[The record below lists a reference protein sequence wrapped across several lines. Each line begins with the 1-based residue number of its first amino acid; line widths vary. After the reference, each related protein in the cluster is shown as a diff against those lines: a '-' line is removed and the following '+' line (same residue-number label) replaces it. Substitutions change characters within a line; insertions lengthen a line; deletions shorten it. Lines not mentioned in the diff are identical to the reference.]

1 MKNKFITIVLLCML
15 TCVCRAQTVGYTYKP
30 LAAEGCSMKYS
41 VIKQD
46 TAYYII
52 ATVKSDRLS
61 FLKEPIMLIK
71 NFDGT
76 VIKLYGSNIGN
87 GSEST
92 GILIGN
98 IVCPITEVSSTAQ
111 FKITPKQFEVLKNGV
126 AKVRLSTTPIE
137 HEREFTKDK
146 IGKKLYQFYLK
157 QRDKDDNF

>member
-1 MKNKFITIVLLCML
+1 MRNKFIAIVLLCML

-41 VIKQD
+41 VTKQD
-46 TAYYII
+46 TTYYII

-71 NFDGT
+71 NFDGK

-87 GSEST
+87 GSETS
-92 GILIGN
+92 GVLIGN
-98 IVCPITEVSSTAQ
+98 IVCPITEINSTAQ
-111 FKITPKQFEVLKNGV
+111 FMITPEQFESIKNGIS
-126 AKVRLSTTPIE
+126 KVRLSTTPIE